1 MTSFILLK
9 SDASGKIVN
18 VAMVMA
24 AFIQTI
30 VDKSKSQNVIH
41 HGNRRRFRIYLSA
54 TLLV

>member
-30 VDKSKSQNVIH
+30 VDKNKSQNVIH
-41 HGNRRRFRIYLSA
+41 HGNRRFRIYLSA

>member
-9 SDASGKIVN
+9 SDASGNIVN

-30 VDKSKSQNVIH
+30 VDKNKSQNVIH